1 MKTKFQAMTIKQLKQ
16 YVLEHREDQDAF
28 EVFMDRLDS
37 QPAAKIYDGDDVA
50 QFAEILK
57 QHHNS

>member
-1 MKTKFQAMTIKQLKQ
+1 MTIKQLKQ